1 MERAEA
7 YLAVETGLDYIMPSA
22 SSYLRPV
29 SNMSQTIQTQM
40 TSDDTKKEAL
50 DDIDVAE
57 VNEGLDTD
65 AERSSINVKKLIRK
79 VWLSQGLH
87 NVRTTSIAKMT
98 GGLSTPSR
106 TWSFVPVL
114 LSRPNSSRQCKTI
127 GIT

>member
-7 YLAVETGLDYIMPSA
+7 YLAVETGGDYIMPPA

-79 VWLSQGLH
+79 V
-87 NVRTTSIAKMT
+87 
-98 GGLSTPSR
+98 
-106 TWSFVPVL
+106 
-114 LSRPNSSRQCKTI
+114 
-127 GIT
+127 